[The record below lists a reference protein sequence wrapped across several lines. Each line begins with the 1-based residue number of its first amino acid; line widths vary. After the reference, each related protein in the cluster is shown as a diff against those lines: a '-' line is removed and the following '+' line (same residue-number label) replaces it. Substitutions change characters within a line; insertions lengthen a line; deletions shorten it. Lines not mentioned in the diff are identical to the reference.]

1 MKYLFIIVAFLA
13 ALTAKAQI
21 PVWQHTPV
29 VPSTNWTLLQ
39 KSPTGMPL
47 FSMENI
53 GSLFL
58 WNNNNNSWELYH
70 KRNDECLSSTEPFI
84 TLFNQYIIT
93 STACF
98 APQNM
103 IGPKIQYRDTNGLW
117 LPFPILDTIASL
129 KNDLTDC
136 QTYWPAYHQGSDKKL
151 YTYFNL
157 LKKVNDSIFPD
168 RF

>member
-1 MKYLFIIVAFLA
+1 MKYLFIIVVFLT

-70 KRNDECLSSTEPFI
+70 KGSDECLSSFEPRI
-84 TLFNQYIIT
+84 TVFNQYII
-93 STACF
+93 SFIPCIS
-98 APQNM
+98 QVEL
-103 IGPKIQYRDTNGLW
+103 GRQVQYRDTNGLW
-117 LPFPILDTIASL
+117 LPFPILDTIAAL
-129 KNDLTDC
+129 ENDLTDC
-136 QTYWPAYHQGSDKKL
+136 QVFSPAYHQGSDKKL

-157 LKKVNDSIFPD
+157 LKKVNDSIIPG